1 MLDVCSTACYL
12 SGDMKIK
19 STISSSLTCCNGYR
33 RWISA
38 VLFLLA
44 LLQSSCAELSVREV
58 SDPAEAIS
66 RLKSGG
72 TLKDEIDTLVN
83 PLICSG
89 ENVSAVVGVVMPD
102 SRTYVYG
109 YGKTELNAGSTPDG
123 RTIYS
128 IGSVSKGF
136 VSLLLFRMIEEG
148 VIVKNETIGDILGPD
163 FKPEDENV
171 ARITL
176 IQLATHSSGM
186 PRHPQTV
193 KLLYTFS
200 CFLFTGN
207 NFYEYIDSAEG
218 LKYLN
223 GVHLD
228 KDQIGKYT
236 YSNVGVGLLGFLL
249 AKKADKS
256 LTELLQE
263 KIFRPLKM
271 KDTAIT
277 LDDEQKNRLAVAYS
291 GDQPLFR
298 LRNTPLEPWKFT
310 YFMEGTGAVYS
321 TADDL
326 LLFIKA
332 QLGFQ
337 SPPPLDAIIP
347 KTQEIQVHAD
357 TINVASGWLTEKP
370 FPDSN
375 EIYFQYGLTS
385 GFNCYLGFDREN
397 KIGVVVLRNNFNWR
411 DKIGHNLILRIA
423 GSIKGTSKN

>member
-1 MLDVCSTACYL
+1 MLL
-12 SGDMKIK
+12 I
-19 STISSSLTCCNGYR
+19 
-33 RWISA
+33 
-38 VLFLLA
+38 A

-58 SDPAEAIS
+58 SDPAEAVS

-72 TLKDEIDTLVN
+72 TLKNEVDILVK
-83 PLICSG
+83 PLVDSG
-89 ENVSAVVGVVMPD
+89 ENVSVVVGVVMPD
-102 SRTYVYG
+102 AQTYVYG
-109 YGKTELNAGSTPDG
+109 YGRTELDSGSTPNG

-148 VIVKNETIGDILGPD
+148 VIGRNETIGDILGPD

-176 IQLATHSSGM
+176 VQLATHSSGM
-186 PRHPQTV
+186 PRHPQTI
-193 KLLYTFS
+193 KLLYAFS

-207 NFYEYIDSAEG
+207 NFYEYIDSTEG
-218 LKYLN
+218 IRYLN
-223 GVHLD
+223 EVHLD
-228 KDQIGKYT
+228 KEQIGKYT
-236 YSNVGVGLLGFLL
+236 YSNIGVGLLGYLL

-263 KIFRPLKM
+263 KIFMPLKM
-271 KDTAIT
+271 DDTAIT
-277 LDDEQKNRLAVAYS
+277 LNDEQKHRLAVAYS

-298 LRNTPLEPWKFT
+298 FRNTPLEPWKFT

-326 LLFIKA
+326 LLYIKA
-332 QLGFQ
+332 QLGLQ
-337 SPPPLDAIIP
+337 APSPLDAIIP
-347 KTQEIQVHAD
+347 KTQQIQVYAD
-357 TINVASGWLTEKP
+357 KTNVASGWLTEKP
-370 FPDSN
+370 FLDTH

-385 GFNCYLGFDREN
+385 GFNCYLGFDPVN

-411 DKIGHNLILRIA
+411 DKVGHNLILRIA
-423 GSIKGTSKN
+423 GSIKGTSKNCLPGK

>member
-1 MLDVCSTACYL
+1 M
-12 SGDMKIK
+12 
-19 STISSSLTCCNGYR
+19 
-33 RWISA
+33 
-38 VLFLLA
+38 LA

-72 TLKDEIDTLVN
+72 TLKNEIDTLVN

-109 YGKTELNAGSTPDG
+109 YGKTELDTGSTPDG

-136 VSLLLFRMIEEG
+136 VSLLLFRMMEEG
-148 VIVKNETIGDILGPD
+148 VIGKNETIGDILGPD

-171 ARITL
+171 ASITL
-176 IQLATHSSGM
+176 IQLATHSSGL
-186 PRHPQTV
+186 PRHPQTI
-193 KLLYTFS
+193 KLLCSFS
-200 CFLFTGN
+200 SFLFTGN
-207 NFYEYIDSAEG
+207 NFYEYIDSTEG
-218 LKYLN
+218 IKYLN

-228 KDQIGKYT
+228 KEQIGKYI
-236 YSNVGVGLLGFLL
+236 YSNVGVGLLGYLL

-277 LDDEQKNRLAVAYS
+277 LNDEQKNRLAVAYS

-337 SPPPLDAIIP
+337 TASPLGSIIP
-347 KTQEIQVHAD
+347 KTQQKQVDAEKL
-357 TINVASGWLTEKP
+357 NVASGWFVEKP
-370 FPDSN
+370 FQDSH
-375 EIYFQYGLTS
+375 EIYYQYGLTS
-385 GFNCYLGFDREN
+385 GFNCYLGFDREQ

-423 GSIKGTSKN
+423 GSIQN